1 VATTEQRL
9 AAAMAAAERGLRIV
23 ILRDHNGT
31 PELRKRPFGKDWG
44 LKATDDEE
52 SLIRRFDK
60 RPDANIGVLLGKY
73 PPGSKIP
80 GVIDVEFDCEEGR
93 ATADK
98 IFGSN
103 CFTPTYKSKR
113 SVHRLFLWN
122 DAFPP
127 IQKLMLAGLEI
138 RLGGDGKQTQSVLPP
153 STHET
158 GIEYQWLPSLS
169 IGEVELA
176 EVPEILAVQF
186 CNVESALEAQGLSTA
201 TGGGEGSKPPEYWES
216 VKDGVAEGSR
226 NNTLTELVGRKLK
239 NLNEL
244 NHDDVADLKEWAINW
259 GRKCSPPL
267 PPRECESVV
276 RSIASKERKKR
287 HDEANGLDC
296 SPVVSTPNVSRANAN
311 DGTASDPT
319 KADGLMGCELVL
331 VDADPVEFRFRC
343 VDASP
348 TWLELP
354 EWPISLPMMQKRYLA
369 GVKRQFP
376 PTVGKRWKSLV
387 HKLCQPGVMRI
398 EKPEAENNVAAS
410 IASLIVPKLRRIRTS
425 AARYESPSRIETDA
439 PGSLIRV
446 ADSVWVMFD
455 RFHSDLVMDNVVKEL
470 TRKRL
475 SAVLSRAGAVSA
487 IEAIGD
493 GDNRTRRRFWRIDD
507 AILAK
512 LEAIALGDE

>member
-1 VATTEQRL
+1 MATTDQRL
-9 AAAMAAAERGLRIV
+9 AAAMAAASAGLRIV
-23 ILRDHNGT
+23 ILNDHNG
-31 PELRKRPFGKDWG
+31 PEDRRKIPVGKGWG
-44 LKATDDEE
+44 HKATDDED
-52 SLIRRFDK
+52 SLVRRFEK
-60 RPDANIGVLLGKY
+60 RPDANLGVLLGKY

-80 GVIDVEFDCEEGR
+80 GVIDIEFDTPEGR

-98 IFGSN
+98 LFGKN
-103 CFTPTYKSKR
+103 TFTPTYESER

-122 DAFPP
+122 DSFPP
-127 IQKLMLAGLEI
+127 IQKLDLDGLEV
-138 RLGGDGKQTQSVLPP
+138 RLGGGAKQTQSVLPP
-153 STHET
+153 STHAN
-158 GIEYQWLPSLS
+158 GKEYRWLPGLS
-169 IGEVELA
+169 IDEVELA
-176 EVPEILAVQF
+176 EVPESLAVQF
-186 CNVESALEAQGLSTA
+186 CNVESRLEAEGLSTA

-216 VKDGVAEGSR
+216 IKDGVAEGSR
-226 NNTLTELVGRKLK
+226 NEKLTEHVGRKLA

-244 NHDDVADLKEWAINW
+244 NHDEVADLKEWAINW

-276 RSIASKERKKR
+276 RSIASKERKR
-287 HDEANGLDC
+287 RADEASGLDC
-296 SPVVSTPNVSRANAN
+296 ATVVSTQAAPSANSIN
-311 DGTASDPT
+311 DTASDPT
-319 KADGLMGCELVL
+319 KPDGLMGCELVL

-343 VDASP
+343 VDASS

-354 EWPISLPMMQKRYLA
+354 EWPISLPTMQKRYLA

-410 IASLIVPKLRRIRTS
+410 IASLIVPKLRRVRVS
-425 AARYESPSRIETDA
+425 PARYECQSRIETDA

-455 RFHSDLVMDNVVKEL
+455 RFHSDLVMEGIIKEL

-487 IEAIGD
+487 IEVIGD
-493 GDNRTRRRFWRIDD
+493 GDTRTRRRFWRIDD

-512 LEAIALGDE
+512 LEAIAVGDE